1 MTRVT
6 LLQEVR
12 PMRGEE
18 LYARRQCREL
28 TTGEAAEMLGGTARS
43 PEANTTHDKNLAR
56 GNAP

>member
-1 MTRVT
+1 
-6 LLQEVR
+6 
-12 PMRGEE
+12 MRGEE